1 MSHLNSYLTAVGG
14 LLAGL
19 AAATSLLACQRQI
32 IHQQR
37 QDLAACQRDR
47 SYWHRLA
54 THSDTTDLPNRRAL
68 RTHLEATFSLG
79 EPLGLV
85 LIDLDRFKWVNDTY
99 GHEHGNDLL
108 YQVGQRLATLGPPAA
123 LVAHLSGDEF
133 AVVVHGDE
141 GDVEDIARGA
151 YVRISWSPNK
161 VGDQEVTLAAS
172 VGYAVAEPYM
182 LPRDLLQAAD
192 QAMYLAKA
200 RRSGA
205 HAHDPSHHTPPGAV
219 TRYRDLR

>member
-1 MSHLNSYLTAVGG
+1 MSHLNSYLTAAGG

-19 AAATSLLACQRQI
+19 ATAAALLVWQRRI

-37 QDLAACQRDR
+37 QTLTARERDR

-54 THSDTTDLPNRRAL
+54 THSDTTELLNRRAL

-85 LIDLDRFKWVNDTY
+85 FIDLDGFKWVNDTY
-99 GHEHGNDLL
+99 GHEHGNHLL
-108 YQVGQRLATLGPPAA
+108 YQVGRRLATLGPPAA

-133 AVVVHGDE
+133 AVVVHGDA
-141 GDVEDIARGA
+141 GDVEDVARTA
-151 YVRISWSPNK
+151 YVRISGLPNN
-161 VGDQEVTLAAS
+161 VGDTEVTLTAS

-182 LPRDLLQAAD
+182 LPRDLLRAAD
-192 QAMYLAKA
+192 KAMYLAKA

-205 HAHDPSHHTPPGAV
+205 HAHDPSHNTPPGAV
-219 TRYRDLR
+219 IRHRDLR